1 MTFRQRLVVAIDRLL
16 AVVIALYLGGTVVLF
31 GGRIWW
37 APPLLAFGAVTVVGL
52 SLIRVLLEGRLRVL
66 KSPLM
71 LLGVLMLGLAV
82 GQIAPLPGKIAESLA
97 PASRSIYLWGFL
109 PSKVKALDA
118 SVPLPD
124 PLSIRSPVSVDRPAT
139 LRWLAAATAC
149 LGIFWGVSRFTDRLS
164 HLYIVWGTV
173 VAAFFLN
180 TAVACVQ
187 LTCGAGG
194 VFGFIKPGSAPF
206 WGPSLVDLTAGP
218 GSSVLRTVG
227 VPPRVWAFP
236 VPERV
241 FEVGTQMGGAG
252 AYLALGSIAL
262 PLALAL
268 TLQFMAPR
276 GSREPLSAR
285 LRESGRGS
293 LVLLLALMLVA
304 SAALVGLLAGPWF
317 SLPFGI
323 ALALVGIPS
332 ARGTGLLWGALG
344 MTALTLVS
352 LTSGAATGFFW
363 AQSTTF
369 PPPIVAEDARA
380 AMRVW
385 KDSLPILQDFPVLGT
400 GLGTFAVI
408 FGDYKTGD
416 AAPTTALSSLLKWW
430 VESGIVG
437 LGLLALA
444 GIWCL
449 IRVPGALGR
458 VGTADRALAFGLIG
472 AAVGFTLFS
481 TVHWTVELI
490 SVALSASAVA
500 GGLNRW
506 LAGGTDLFVERG

>member
-1 MTFRQRLVVAIDRLL
+1 MFWAVA
-16 AVVIALYLGGTVVLF
+16 
-31 GGRIWW
+31 
-37 APPLLAFGAVTVVGL
+37 
-52 SLIRVLLEGRLRVL
+52 
-66 KSPLM
+66 
-71 LLGVLMLGLAV
+71 
-82 GQIAPLPGKIAESLA
+82 
-97 PASRSIYLWGFL
+97 
-109 PSKVKALDA
+109 
-118 SVPLPD
+118 
-124 PLSIRSPVSVDRPAT
+124 
-139 LRWLAAATAC
+139 
-149 LGIFWGVSRFTDRLS
+149 RFTDRLS
-164 HLYIVWGTV
+164 HLYVVWGTV

-180 TAVACVQ
+180 TAVAVVQ

-194 VFGFIKPGSAPF
+194 VFGFLKPGNAPF
-206 WGPSLVDLTAGP
+206 WGPSLVDLSAGP

-227 VPPRVWAFP
+227 TAGVAPRVWAFP

-241 FEVGTQMGGAG
+241 FEIGTQMGGAG
-252 AYLALGSIAL
+252 AYLAMGSIGL

-293 LVLLLALMLVA
+293 LVILLALMLAA
-304 SAALVGLLAGPWF
+304 SAAMVGLLAGPWF

-332 ARGTGLLWGALG
+332 ARGTGLRWGALG
-344 MTALTLVS
+344 MTALALVS
-352 LTSGAATGFFW
+352 LSSGAATGWFW
-363 AQSTTF
+363 AESTTF
-369 PPPIVAEDARA
+369 PPPIAAEDARA
-380 AMRVW
+380 AVRVW
-385 KDSLPILQDFPVLGT
+385 KDALPILQDFPVLGT

-416 AAPTTALSSLLKWW
+416 ATPTTALSSFLKWW
-430 VESGIVG
+430 VETGIVG

-444 GIWCL
+444 GFWCL
-449 IRVPGALGR
+449 TRLPGALGR

-490 SVALSASAVA
+490 SVALAASAVA